1 MISAISFFS
10 YFSLVLHYRSCIVV
24 MQVLLLPIVSI
35 VSVADRFR
43 PVMVT
48 SSVLS
53 RGSQSSMNPFL
64 RVFADWF
71 SMVTPDESTALILN
85 SVSMSSPLQEDT

>member
-1 MISAISFFS
+1 
-10 YFSLVLHYRSCIVV
+10 
-24 MQVLLLPIVSI
+24 MQVGLLSNVSI
-35 VSVADRFR
+35 GPVTDRLR

-48 SSVLS
+48 SSILS

-64 RVFADWF
+64 SVFIDWF
-71 SMVTPDESTALILN
+71 NTMFPDESTALTAN